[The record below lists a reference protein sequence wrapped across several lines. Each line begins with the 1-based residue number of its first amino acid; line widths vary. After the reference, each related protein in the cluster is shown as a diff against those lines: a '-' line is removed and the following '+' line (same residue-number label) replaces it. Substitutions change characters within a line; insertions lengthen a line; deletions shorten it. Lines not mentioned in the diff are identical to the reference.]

1 MAWKSSAHRY
11 GAVAMAMHWVTA
23 VAILGLLV
31 SGLTMAGMTDA
42 ADDAAKQGIVRTHA
56 TIGVAVVLLT
66 LLRLAWWLLADR
78 KPGDPAG
85 QPRWQVLAA
94 KAVHGLF
101 YVVIVVMGASGVA
114 TILLSGAGDILL
126 GDAPGPLPDFMQYP
140 PRLAHGL
147 FAWTLMALIA
157 LHVAAALYH
166 QFLLRDR
173 LLSRMGLG
181 RA

>member
-1 MAWKSSAHRY
+1 MAWKSNAHRY

-31 SGLTMAGMTDA
+31 SGLTMADMAG
-42 ADDAAKQGIVRTHA
+42 ADPAKQSIVRTHVI
-56 TIGVAVVLLT
+56 IGALVVLLT

-78 KPGDPAG
+78 KPDEPGG
-85 QPRWQVLAA
+85 QPRWQALAA
-94 KAVHGLF
+94 RAVHGLF
-101 YVVIVVMGASGVA
+101 YVVIVVMGASGIA
-114 TILLSGAGDILL
+114 TILLSGAGDILFS
-126 GDAPGPLPDFMQYP
+126 GAPGPLPDFMRYP

-147 FAWTLMALIA
+147 FAWTLMALIG

-166 QFLLRDR
+166 QFVLRDR

-181 RA
+181 RAA